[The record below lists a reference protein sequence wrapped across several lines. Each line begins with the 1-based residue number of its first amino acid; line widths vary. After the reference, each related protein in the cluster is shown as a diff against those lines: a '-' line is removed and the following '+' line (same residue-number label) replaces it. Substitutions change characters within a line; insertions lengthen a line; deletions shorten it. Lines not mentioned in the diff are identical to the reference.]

1 MKNLFFVFIF
11 LFSIG
16 ISAQCNV
23 DSVLAFQK
31 QINSEYADPKESP
44 LKENDLKV
52 FKKLDFYPSNLNF
65 CTEAKFVSTPNEKP
79 FVMPTTGKKTPSYVK
94 FGEVYFFAKLV

>member
-44 LKENDLKV
+44 LKENDLKE
-52 FKKLDFYPSNLNF
+52 FKKLDFYP
-65 CTEAKFVSTPNEKP
+65 
-79 FVMPTTGKKTPSYVK
+79 
-94 FGEVYFFAKLV
+94 